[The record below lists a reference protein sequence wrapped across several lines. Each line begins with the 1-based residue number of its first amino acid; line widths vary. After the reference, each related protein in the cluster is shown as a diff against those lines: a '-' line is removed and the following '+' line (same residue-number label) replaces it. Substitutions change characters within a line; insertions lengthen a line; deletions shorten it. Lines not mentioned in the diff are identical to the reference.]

1 MEEIVPFAE
10 TDYRS
15 QKIKFGIKIDDRRRH
30 MYVIGKT
37 GMGKTTLLENM
48 AIADIQAG
56 RGVAIVDPHGEF
68 AEKMISFVPKE
79 RVDDVIYFD
88 PGDQD
93 FPIAFNAIEH
103 VDPKYRHLVADGL
116 VGVFQKLW
124 AETWG
129 PRLEYVLRNA
139 ILALMEYPDSTLLGI
154 MRILVDKDYRKV
166 VVANIKD
173 PVVKSFWNDEYSR
186 YPDKFQAEAIA
197 PIQNKVGQFLTS
209 PLIRNI
215 VGQTKTAIDLRDV
228 MDNQRI
234 LILNLSKGKVGE
246 ASSRLLG
253 AMMITKLQLAAMSRI
268 DTPEEDRKDF
278 YLYVDEFQNF
288 ATTSFINILS
298 EARKYR
304 LNLILAHQ
312 YIEQLDETVTAAV
325 FGNIGTLAIF
335 RVGAADAE
343 ALETEF
349 APNFTPEDLVNLGKY
364 RIYLKLMIDGLA
376 SKPFSALTL
385 QPIPRPK
392 ENYRE
397 EIIQRTRERFGTPRE
412 QVEKDI
418 ISWAGHLPTIG
429 DQMAVESDKAEG
441 KQESS
446 QTDDDN
452 KKFSRKSDKDDA
464 NKISANCWICGRE
477 TKVPFEP
484 DGVRPIYCKN
494 CLADIRAGKRE
505 PIKVKAIKNDESP
518 KGPGSSKPAYRSPVP
533 PPLPRRMGEVVT
545 KKQLVAPI
553 SLSALA
559 PKNNS
564 SDSNSKERKPP
575 DIEGL
580 RELLHGVMREED
592 SDKNETK

>member
-288 ATTSFINILS
+288 ATTSFIKILS

-304 LNLILAHQ
+304 LNLILANQ
-312 YIEQLDETVTAAV
+312 YMAQLVEELEKAI
-325 FGNIGTLAIF
+325 FGNIGTLVSF
-335 RVGAADAE
+335 LVGAEDAARLMKE
-343 ALETEF
+343 FGGIYTE
-349 APNFTPEDLVNLGKY
+349 EDLVNLGKFQ
-364 RIYLKLMIDGLA
+364 IVAKLSIDNA
-376 SKPFSALTL
+376 TSAPFPAITL
-385 QPIPRPK
+385 
-392 ENYRE
+392 
-397 EIIQRTRERFGTPRE
+397 
-412 QVEKDI
+412 
-418 ISWAGHLPTIG
+418 
-429 DQMAVESDKAEG
+429 
-441 KQESS
+441 
-446 QTDDDN
+446 
-452 KKFSRKSDKDDA
+452 
-464 NKISANCWICGRE
+464 
-477 TKVPFEP
+477 
-484 DGVRPIYCKN
+484 
-494 CLADIRAGKRE
+494 
-505 PIKVKAIKNDESP
+505 
-518 KGPGSSKPAYRSPVP
+518 
-533 PPLPRRMGEVVT
+533 PLPKSKNQNR
-545 KKQLVAPI
+545 KKVLRV
-553 SLSALA
+553 
-559 PKNNS
+559 S
-564 SDSNSKERKPP
+564 SERYARPVKINPLGP
-575 DIEGL
+575 
-580 RELLHGVMREED
+580 EE
-592 SDKNETK
+592 